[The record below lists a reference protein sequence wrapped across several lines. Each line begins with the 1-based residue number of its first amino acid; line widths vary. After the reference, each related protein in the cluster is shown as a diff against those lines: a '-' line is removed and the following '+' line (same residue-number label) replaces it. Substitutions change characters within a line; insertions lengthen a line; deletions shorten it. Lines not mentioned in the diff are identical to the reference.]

1 MSAFFVIR
9 MQRKAANQMRRTSW
23 WSPSSWLTGTYYRP
37 LHAPPWAFETILCL
51 SSPCRRPRFFL
62 VNCTESRAATCPSWA
77 CFFQLAILRPH
88 RSPGKWKKGSRLLF
102 ALLSRLLRI
111 ATDCQ
116 NSLSSSF
123 VVACPRTFSR
133 VFLNKFAATFPSTCA
148 CVSWNKASLRCG
160 DDSARTFYLAWRIVT
175 SRRNDCSPTV
185 KWKPSQFANGASI
198 DDERHVVVTTT

>member
-1 MSAFFVIR
+1 MSASFVIR

-23 WSPSSWLTGTYYRP
+23 WSPSSWLTDTYYRP

-77 CFFQLAILRPH
+77 CFFQFAILRPH

-148 CVSWNKASLRCG
+148 CVSWNKASLRVAEMILLVR
-160 DDSARTFYLAWRIVT
+160 STWRDASLRRVAMTVPPPWNESPPSSQTVHPSTT
-175 SRRNDCSPTV
+175 SDM
-185 KWKPSQFANGASI
+185 
-198 DDERHVVVTTT
+198 